1 MPDDELLIDESGV
14 PAEESSVS
22 DDPVQEQESS
32 SKDSTDEEVE
42 DSSPDFHPDYFPE
55 DYVPDD
61 SPDVVPDDLESDIP
75 ENEYGDFDESFDEDN
90 PDFLPDELDVN
101 DSSDNGSSV
110 SANELDYEYI
120 QEMINRSVSENNAL
134 YFSEDYVILEDLEEF
149 ESSTVLVD
157 RYQYAVLERL
167 EFLQYASAVVIALL
181 FLILFMRYKK

>member
-1 MPDDELLIDESGV
+1 MPDVELLIDESGV
-14 PAEESSVS
+14 PEEESSVS

-32 SKDSTDEEVE
+32 SEDSTDEEVE

-55 DYVPDD
+55 DYVPD
-61 SPDVVPDDLESDIP
+61 ET
-75 ENEYGDFDESFDEDN
+75 ET
-90 PDFLPDELDVN
+90 
-101 DSSDNGSSV
+101 DSSESEYVDSEEPSTEDDILSDDGSSV
-110 SANELDYEYI
+110 SGNDVDYEYI

-167 EFLQYASAVVIALL
+167 EFLQYASAIVIALL

>member
-1 MPDDELLIDESGV
+1 MPDDELLTNESGV
-14 PAEESSVS
+14 PEEESSVS
-22 DDPVQEQESS
+22 DESVQEQEPSS
-32 SKDSTDEEVE
+32 DDSANIVE
-42 DSSPDFHPDYFPE
+42 DSSPEYHPDYFPE

-61 SPDVVPDDLESDIP
+61 SPDVVPDDLESDNP
-75 ENEYGDFDESFDEDN
+75 ENEYGDLDESLDEDN
-90 PDFLPDELDVN
+90 PDSLPDELDVN
-101 DSSDNGSSV
+101 DSSDDGSSV

-134 YFSEDYVILEDLEEF
+134 YFSEDYTILEDLEEF

-167 EFLQYASAVVIALL
+167 EFLQYASAIVIALL